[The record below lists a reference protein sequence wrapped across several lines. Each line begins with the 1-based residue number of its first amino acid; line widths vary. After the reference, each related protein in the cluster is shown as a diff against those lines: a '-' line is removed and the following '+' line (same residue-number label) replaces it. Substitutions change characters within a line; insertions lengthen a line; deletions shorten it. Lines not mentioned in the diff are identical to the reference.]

1 MTGLVSRSLQAAP
14 SPARR
19 RIAVWV
25 AAVIGI
31 ALCAAALTLR
41 DEQATQTS
49 AFPDLE
55 QPRPDNLG
63 ELERHL
69 QRNPGDAR
77 AWAIYARVRAE
88 RGEFAAAESAY
99 AQAVSA
105 RGRVALDP
113 TIWCEYAEAV
123 AMGNGGRLIGR
134 PETLI
139 ARALQLNPRHP
150 RALEMAGS
158 AAIEQ
163 ERYVEA
169 LQHWE
174 QLLELLPVDAP
185 QHAELLSAVER
196 LRLRAGRP

>member
-1 MTGLVSRSLQAAP
+1 MIDLVGSSLRAAP
-14 SPARR
+14 SPPRR
-19 RIAVWV
+19 RVAVWV
-25 AAVIGI
+25 AAAIGI
-31 ALCAAALTLR
+31 ALCATALTLR

-49 AFPDLE
+49 VLPVEA
-55 QPRPDNLG
+55 QQQVDNLG

-88 RGEFAAAESAY
+88 RGEFAVAESAY
-99 AQAVSA
+99 AQAVAA

-113 TIWCEYAEAV
+113 AIWCEYAETV
-123 AMGNGGRLIGR
+123 AMGNGGRLAGR

-174 QLLELLPVDAP
+174 QLLELLPVDTP
-185 QHAELLSAVER
+185 QHAELLSAIER
-196 LRLRAGRP
+196 LRLRVGRP